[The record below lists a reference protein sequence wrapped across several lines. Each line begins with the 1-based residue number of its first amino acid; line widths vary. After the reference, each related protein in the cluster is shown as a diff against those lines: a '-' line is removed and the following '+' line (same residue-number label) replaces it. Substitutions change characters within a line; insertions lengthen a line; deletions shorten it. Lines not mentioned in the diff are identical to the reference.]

1 MRFSI
6 GELRRGAA
14 SWPCSLDEAGGRRD
28 GTGRGTTVM
37 HDAWNESDEDLLD
50 ARLRAAGGAG
60 PVLVLADNAAIA
72 AAAPR
77 WARRL
82 EAAGRPHR
90 VRFWEGPADTVAIAA
105 LAAEARL
112 RGDGPSRRRRHR
124 HARRRPGRRRDGQRA
139 LRHRPRMGHRCRA
152 REPARRRI
160 FVPGDEP
167 LCIGPDSVEPG
178 LFVQCVLGTR

>member
-1 MRFSI
+1 
-6 GELRRGAA
+6 
-14 SWPCSLDEAGGRRD
+14 
-28 GTGRGTTVM
+28 M

-105 LAAEARL
+105 LAAEARGFGATVL
-112 RGDGPSRRRRHR
+112 LAAGATDTLAA
-124 HARRRPGRRRDGQRA
+124 ARAVAATVDAPCVIDPAWDTGAARA
-139 LRHRPRMGHRCRA
+139 
-152 REPARRRI
+152 
-160 FVPGDEP
+160 
-167 LCIGPDSVEPG
+167 
-178 LFVQCVLGTR
+178 